1 MNVDADMD
9 AISTHG
15 AYDWVPDFFQIN
27 YANANM
33 TMDVIQS
40 RYSNLTVVKRVEEVT
55 LANASVHPFWRLT
68 VTSTI
73 PFPLSMAGH
82 TRRGFMHSDCV
93 VISSFKLITT

>member
-1 MNVDADMD
+1 MGAV
-9 AISTHG
+9 STHG

-40 RYSNLTVVKRVEEVT
+40 RYSNLTIVKRVEEVK
-55 LANASVHPFWRLT
+55 LAKLRFILFGALT
-68 VTSTI
+68 VKSTI
-73 PFPLSMAGH
+73 SFPLSMAGH
-82 TRRGFMHSDCV
+82 TRRGFMRSDRI